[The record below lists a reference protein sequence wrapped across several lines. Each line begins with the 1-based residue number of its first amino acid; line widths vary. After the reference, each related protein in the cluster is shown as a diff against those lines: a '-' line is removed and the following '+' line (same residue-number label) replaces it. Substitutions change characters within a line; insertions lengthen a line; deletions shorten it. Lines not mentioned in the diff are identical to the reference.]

1 MKTWLEKNAIE
12 EHSIHKEGKSVVA
25 GRFIRSLKNKIKYM
39 TSTSKNVYVDKLD
52 EIVNKWIMNE

>member
-52 EIVNKWIMNE
+52 EIVNK